1 MISNNKFINMRLISS
16 ILDISDIKRISFRQ
30 DVNILRAVAVLSV
43 VFYHAEIQLFQGGW
57 LGVDIFFV
65 ISGYLISNIIISDL
79 NNKNFSFKNF
89 YIRRVRRIIP
99 ALFSVILI
107 CLPFSYWLLT
117 PRAMLEFTKS
127 MTSSILFY
135 SNYFFQNLDFYN
147 AEPTKVM
154 PLLHTWSLAVEEQF
168 YIIFPIIC
176 FLVYKF
182 FKKYFF
188 LFITTIFL
196 ISIFLNSTTSELVKF
211 YQIQYRVWE
220 LLMGVLIMFVSSK
233 VKIKNLNYFGYLIIF
248 FSVSYFDNTMLSLN
262 SIEPR
267 VAAVF
272 GTGLILL
279 SNNSNFLNTKFILI
293 IGSSSYSIYLFHQP
307 LFAFYRL
314 ISERYFSF
322 ENLYGVILLIIFVL
336 FVSYYHWKHVEIFF
350 QKLPTILFVKLIL
363 IVLIIFFLFIL
374 LSNFSDGFENRYDFI
389 SEDVLF
395 YSNFTNIYPDTYD
408 QSKYLY
414 KNKTCDVNLGS
425 EKLCYWHNDKNKKTI
440 YLIGDSL
447 TNSLSVSF
455 LEQFYSAIDNYNFVF
470 IRGKS
475 GRCILSQQSDTV
487 GFVEQ
492 CEDNYF
498 EEFLDTLDKENDI
511 VIAFGSFHNWL
522 STQGKEQIKC
532 SNCQHVNVLSN
543 RLTEIS
549 KNSSRFI
556 IIQPNP
562 TYNFPIADAY
572 LYKKIKWGEPV
583 TLDLVEWEEKI
594 NNFNNFIE
602 KLEVKNK
609 EILYTIPIFC
619 NQNKEKV
626 CYASKNNNLYYS
638 DSNHLTLKGANLI
651 TNKIDQLIFP

>member
-1 MISNNKFINMRLISS
+1 MVTNMRLILS
-16 ILDISDIKRISFRQ
+16 ILNISDIKRFTFRQ
-30 DVNILRAVAVLSV
+30 DINILRAVAVLSV
-43 VFYHAEIQLFQGGW
+43 VFYHAEIQSFQGGW

-79 NNKNFSFKNF
+79 NNGNFSFKNF

-127 MTSSILFY
+127 MSSSILFY

-154 PLLHTWSLAVEEQF
+154 PLMHTWSLAIEEQF
-168 YIIFPIIC
+168 YIFFPLIC
-176 FLVYKF
+176 LFFYKF
-182 FKKYFF
+182 LRNYFF
-188 LFITTIFL
+188 QLITTIFL
-196 ISIFLNSTTSELVKF
+196 FSIFLNSTTSQIVKF

-220 LLMGVLIMFVSSK
+220 LLTGVLIMFISSK
-233 VKIKNLNYFGYLIIF
+233 VKIKNLNYFGYLLIF
-248 FSVSYFDNTMLSLN
+248 FSVSYFKDTMLDLN

-267 VAAVF
+267 ILAVF

-279 SNNSNFLNTKFILI
+279 SKTSKFLNTKFLLT
-293 IGSSSYSIYLFHQP
+293 IGSSSYSIYLLHQP

-314 ISERYFSF
+314 FSERYFSF
-322 ENLYGVILLIIFVL
+322 GSLLGGILSIFFVL

-350 QKLPTILFVKLIL
+350 QKLPTILFMKLI
-363 IVLIIFFLFIL
+363 ITVLIIFLIFIL
-374 LSNFSDGFENRYDFI
+374 ISNFSDGFENRYNFI
-389 SEDVLF
+389 SEEVLF
-395 YSNFTNIYPDTYD
+395 YSNFTNIYPENYD
-408 QSKYLY
+408 QSKFLY
-414 KNKTCDVNLGS
+414 KNRTCNVNLGTD
-425 EKLCYWHNDKNKKTI
+425 KLCYWHNGKNEKTI

-455 LEQFYSAIDNYNFVF
+455 LEKLYPAIDNYNLVF
-470 IRGKS
+470 IRGRG

-492 CEDNYF
+492 CEDSYF
-498 EEFLDTLDKENDI
+498 EEFLDILNKESDI

-532 SNCQHVNVLSN
+532 GNCQHVNVFNN

-549 KNSSRFI
+549 KHTSRFV

-583 TLDLVEWEEKI
+583 TLELALWEERI
-594 NNFNNFIE
+594 SNFNNFIE
-602 KLEVKNK
+602 NLKVKNK
-609 EILYTIPIFC
+609 VILQTIPIFC
-619 NQNKEKV
+619 DQNIKKV
-626 CYASKNNNLYYS
+626 CYASKDNDLYYS

-651 TNKIDQLIFP
+651 TTKINQLIFP